1 MSPFSRGPNILPTPK
16 TSLKRQLGF
25 AAVAAIVIG
34 DMLGSGIFF
43 TPGQL
48 ASVAQ
53 ANWQVYFFW
62 SLCGFITLCGALTL
76 AELSTQFPFSGS
88 SYHIIGVG
96 FGPFWAFLKIWVE
109 MWISGPGSVAGVA
122 IVFGTFLATLI
133 GGKAILWGI
142 SAIGFFTILNLLGV
156 RWGGRTQIVLTSVKI
171 IALLALI
178 AGSLFSSSAVQDP
191 AAKVEVDLGGFF
203 RLIGLGVAAVLFT
216 YDGWTDV
223 THVAGEVSNPR
234 KVLPA
239 GLAGGVGTIVLLYLA
254 VNYTFLRIVP
264 LAQMRAQPTL
274 VATHVANVAFGNS
287 GGRILSAVMMISI
300 FGALGGLMM
309 TEPRLYF
316 AAASEYQERNPNRF
330 FSTLA
335 FVSKSAV
342 PAGSIIFCAL
352 TSIAVVLVFGTFSRI
367 ANFFVISFQ
376 LVNILMVASIY
387 KTRRNPDNY
396 QTPGYPITPAIFIGV
411 ISLLLLS
418 AVYYNPRDSLI
429 GATLTALSFPVYV
442 WLNRSRK
449 K

>member
-1 MSPFSRGPNILPTPK
+1 MSLRLGGLKES
-16 TSLKRQLGF
+16 SLKRQLGF
-25 AAVAAIVIG
+25 TAVVAVVIG

-88 SYHIIGVG
+88 SYHIIAAG

-133 GGKAILWGI
+133 GGKAVIWGLT
-142 SAIGFFTILNLLGV
+142 AIGFFTVLNLLGV
-156 RWGGRTQIVLTSVKI
+156 RWGGRTQVALTFIKI
-171 IALLALI
+171 LALLALI
-178 AGSLFSSSAVQDP
+178 AGSVFSSSPLPAPAV
-191 AAKVEVDLGGFF
+191 KVEVDLGGFM

-216 YDGWTDV
+216 YDGWIDV

-234 KVLPA
+234 KILPA
-239 GLAGGVGTIVLLYLA
+239 GLAAGVGIIVFLYLA
-254 VNYTFLRIVP
+254 VNYAFLRIVP
-264 LAQMRAQPTL
+264 LGQMRAHPTL
-274 VATHVANVAFGNS
+274 VATQVANVAFGNS

-316 AAASEYQERNPNRF
+316 AAAAEYQERNPNRF

-352 TSIAVVLVFGTFSRI
+352 TSSAVVLVFGTFNRI
-367 ANFFVISFQ
+367 ANFFVISMQFI
-376 LVNILMVASIY
+376 NILMVASIY
-387 KTRRNPDNY
+387 KIRRNPDNY
-396 QTPGYPITPAIFIGV
+396 QTLGYPLTPAIFICV

-418 AVYYNPRDSLI
+418 AVYYNPKDSLI
-429 GATLTALSFPVYV
+429 GAALTALSFPVYV

-449 K
+449 E